1 MNREIRRIVD
11 GVPDSRSPMIGW
23 ADPVGELDRR
33 LDVVVGAVGEPDEAL
48 VKAINQALTA
58 RQRAVVYRYGVRLL
72 SRGVNAVD
80 STVLPRAAVALALA
94 CYDEGDYRDLMVKL
108 APLHVAATR
117 LNVAPSVSLGWLADR
132 LPETHRSYLTNWG
145 KVDSIENVAYGWGM
159 TTTDDGVMFV
169 PG

>member
-48 VKAINQALTA
+48 VKAINQALSA

-72 SRGVNAVD
+72 GRGVNAAD
-80 STVLPRAAVALALA
+80 PTPSRTTSTGPGAIPSSSRSRVGITNLPALS
-94 CYDEGDYRDLMVKL
+94 M
-108 APLHVAATR
+108 
-117 LNVAPSVSLGWLADR
+117 VAPMPGSYQFSGIGGRSRDR
-132 LPETHRSYLTNWG
+132 RTLL
-145 KVDSIENVAYGWGM
+145 
-159 TTTDDGVMFV
+159 V
-169 PG
+169 PFTKWYPYNP

>member
-11 GVPDSRSPMIGW
+11 GVPDSRSPVIGW

-33 LDVVVGAVGEPDEAL
+33 LDVVVGAVGEPDETL
-48 VKAINQALTA
+48 VKAINQALSA
-58 RQRAVVYRYGVRLL
+58 RQRAVVYRYGIRLL
-72 SRGVNAVD
+72 GRGINAAD
-80 STVLPRAAVALALA
+80 STVLLRAAVALALA

-117 LNVAPSVSLGWLADR
+117 LHVEPSVPLGWLADR
-132 LPETHRSYLTNWG
+132 LPETQRPRLTSWG
-145 KVDSIENVAYGWGM
+145 DLDNIEDLAYGWG
-159 TTTDDGVMFV
+159 TSTTDDGVMFV